1 MALRHLVTTVPVL
14 AALIAASPADTRAAT
29 QVGLLSCDLS
39 AGIGL
44 ILIEKQ
50 SMTCTFRRTGGGTVE
65 RYTGTIN
72 EYGIE
77 LGGVARGHLV
87 WAVAAETQGIPAGA
101 LAGTYAGV
109 AADAAFGPGAGAS
122 VLIGGTGRAFSLQ
135 PISVEGEVGI
145 NIAAGVRTIELR
157 PAS

>member
-1 MALRHLVTTVPVL
+1 MSFRHLVSAVSILASLTV
-14 AALIAASPADTRAAT
+14 APAGAQVSS

-44 ILIEKQ
+44 ILMQKQ
-50 SMTCTFRRTGGGTVE
+50 TMTCTFRPNGGRPVD
-65 RYTGTIN
+65 RYTGTVA

-77 LGGVARGHLV
+77 LGGVEKGHLV
-87 WAVAAETQGIPAGA
+87 RAVVAAAQGVPAGA

-109 AADAAFGPGAGAS
+109 GADVAVGVGAGAS
-122 VLIGGTGRAFSLQ
+122 ALIGGTGRAFFLQ
-135 PISVEGEVGI
+135 PISIEGEIGL
-145 NIAAGVRTIELR
+145 NIAAGVRTISLR

>member
-1 MALRHLVTTVPVL
+1 MFLRRFVSIVSFVSIL
-14 AALIAASPADTRAAT
+14 APAPAGAQTSARIGFLT
-29 QVGLLSCDLS
+29 CDLS

-44 ILIEKQ
+44 ILIQKQ
-50 SMTCTFRRTGGGTVE
+50 SMTCTFRPNGGGSPE
-65 RYTGTIN
+65 RYVGTVS

-77 LGGVARGHLV
+77 LGGVERGHLV
-87 WAVAAETQGIPAGA
+87 WAVAAATQGVPAGA

-109 AADAAFGPGAGAS
+109 AAGASFGAGGGAS

-135 PISVEGEVGI
+135 PVSVEGEIGL
-145 NIAAGVRTIELR
+145 NFAAGVRTISLR